1 MISGDLID
9 GMLMFFLFQD
19 GFNHVFCR
27 PYDNGLFPG
36 SCEIGMAIELGG
48 S

>member
-19 GFNHVFCR
+19 GLTMFNR
-27 PYDNGLFPG
+27 PYDKQFDGDHRVFETNHTRH
-36 SCEIGMAIELGG
+36 ITI
-48 S
+48 